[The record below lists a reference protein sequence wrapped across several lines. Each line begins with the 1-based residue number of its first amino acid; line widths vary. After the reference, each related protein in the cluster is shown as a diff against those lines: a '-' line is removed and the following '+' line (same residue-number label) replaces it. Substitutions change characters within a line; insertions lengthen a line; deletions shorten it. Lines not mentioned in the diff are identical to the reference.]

1 MLLYGINNNILISHL
16 SYLGLYHD
24 EPKMRALQRDKYF
37 FLGGNQAKKSGAR
50 FFVDIGTFN

>member
-16 SYLGLYHD
+16 SYLGLYHN

-37 FLGGNQAKKSGAR
+37 FGWEPSKKKVVHVSS
-50 FFVDIGTFN
+50 